1 MEVTLTD
8 IYKYVSREYTVP
20 GFKRM
25 LVIALHLKSE
35 RDYKVLFAQTPEATS
50 FKKLNIKDID

>member
-8 IYKYVSREYTVP
+8 FKLYVSREYTVP

-35 RDYKVLFAQTPEATS
+35 RDYKSEIHVTL
-50 FKKLNIKDID
+50 

>member
-8 IYKYVSREYTVP
+8 FKLYVSREYTVP

-35 RDYKVLFAQTPEATS
+35 RDYIAQLSAYHAGE
-50 FKKLNIKDID
+50 LRLLGY